1 MALLRRRLRLFVGIW
16 LFFQVTSLSA
26 FVPRDCC
33 AAHRPATEAAG
44 HCHQPAPPP
53 DCSLRG
59 TCNVPEAVLVSLLSS
74 PGILPSTVMETLPLD
89 ATALAVPA
97 HERLVARLQSPD
109 LPPPRA

>member
-1 MALLRRRLRLFVGIW
+1 MRFLRRRLRLFVVTW

-33 AAHRPATEAAG
+33 AAHRPVAEATD

-59 TCNVPEAVLVSLLSS
+59 TCNVPEAVLGSLLSNY
-74 PGILPSTVMETLPLD
+74 GLLPATVLATPPFD
-89 ATALAVPA
+89 AVAVVLPA
-97 HERLVARLQSPD
+97 HEHVTARRLTPD
-109 LPPPRA
+109 LPPPRS